1 MLCTED
7 PFPAPCPFVPE
18 HRRRHPETALLIAR
32 GTRRLLQRLGFSTV
46 TEVPLQS
53 GRRADIVALA
63 KDATICIVEIKSSAA
78 DFQSDTK
85 WASYISH
92 CDRFFFAVPET
103 FPAAIIPARTGL
115 IVADAYNA
123 EILRPAP
130 EQRLCAATRR
140 AVLLRFA
147 HAAAQ
152 RLHRLSDPHLAA
164 PGG

>member
-1 MLCTED
+1 
-7 PFPAPCPFVPE
+7 
-18 HRRRHPETALLIAR
+18 
-32 GTRRLLQRLGFSTV
+32 STV
-46 TEVPLQS
+46 TELPLHS

-63 KDATICIVEIKSSAA
+63 KDATICIVEIKTSAA
-78 DFQSDTK
+78 DFRPDRK
-85 WASYISH
+85 WSSYRAH

-103 FPAAIIPARTGL
+103 FPAAIIPASAGL

-152 RLHRLSDPHLAA
+152 RLHRLTDPNGAA
-164 PGG
+164 PGV

>member
-1 MLCTED
+1 M
-7 PFPAPCPFVPE
+7 
-18 HRRRHPETALLIAR
+18 IAR

-46 TEVPLQS
+46 TELPLHS

-63 KDATICIVEIKSSAA
+63 KDATICIVEIKSCAA
-78 DFQSDTK
+78 DFRSDGK
-85 WASYISH
+85 WCSYRAY

-103 FPAAIIPARTGL
+103 FPAAIIPSSAGL

-152 RLHRLSDPHLAA
+152 RLHRLSDPNLAA